1 MKKNIGYLGLLAIP
15 LALLGVVTSVALAAP
30 KAAPVDAPAAA
41 VTAAA
46 PQTAQVADTDTETN
60 DDGSVST
67 GAVKSTA
74 DTDTE
79 TNDDASGPQE
89 APGTEQAD

>member
-1 MKKNIGYLGLLAIP
+1 MNNKLKWVGLAGIP
-15 LALLGVVTSVALAAP
+15 LAIVGTLAASVAFAAQP
-30 KAAPVDAPAAA
+30 PVAEQPASVQTTVAP
-41 VTAAA
+41 TT
-46 PQTAQVADTDTETN
+46 QADTDTETN
-60 DDGSVST
+60 DDGAVSSST
-67 GAVKSTA
+67 SGAKA